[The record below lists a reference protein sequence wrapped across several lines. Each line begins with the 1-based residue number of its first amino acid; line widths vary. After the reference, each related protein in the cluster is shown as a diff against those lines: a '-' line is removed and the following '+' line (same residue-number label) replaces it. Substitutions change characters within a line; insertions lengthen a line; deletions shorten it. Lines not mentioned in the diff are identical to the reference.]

1 MGLRTKRKLKSELIF
16 QQMSPRLQK
25 KKKMCQLHQLLNF
38 VFIKISLHFKTTP
51 RLNFLTLQEFPS
63 LCDDCQA

>member
-1 MGLRTKRKLKSELIF
+1 MGLRTKRKLKSINI
-16 QQMSPRLQK
+16 SADVSTSTK
-25 KKKMCQLHQLLNF
+25 KKKKCQLHQLLNF